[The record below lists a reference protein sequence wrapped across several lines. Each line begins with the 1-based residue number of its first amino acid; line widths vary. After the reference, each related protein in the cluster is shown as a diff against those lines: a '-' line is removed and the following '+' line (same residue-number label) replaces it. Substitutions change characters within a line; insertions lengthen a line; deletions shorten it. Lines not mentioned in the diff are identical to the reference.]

1 MPVSNH
7 PASDP
12 ITLAMKP
19 VLLPDVGGLP
29 ADADRGV
36 RLVSAAYDLLAE
48 EGLEGLTVR
57 AVLARTGLARRA
69 FYDRF
74 GGKDDLV
81 LAVFEQTLRLAA
93 DHFRHEAAL
102 RESPVDGLREIVTG
116 IIMGPLSYAAEDVEA
131 GDRRSAALAHEHL
144 RLAES
149 RPAELQAALSPLVD
163 LVALH
168 ISRGTAA
175 GQLRACDPALA
186 ARLVYNLVSTT
197 VHTALLSAQGLSPDV
212 ARRRQLAADIWEFC
226 HRALAA

>member
-1 MPVSNH
+1 MAVPNTT
-7 PASDP
+7 ASDP
-12 ITLAMKP
+12 ITIAMKP
-19 VLLPDVGGLP
+19 ALIADVAGRP
-29 ADADRGV
+29 VEVDRGV

-93 DHFRHEAAL
+93 NHFREQASL
-102 RESPVDGLREIVTG
+102 RESPVEGLREIVTG

-149 RPAELQAALSPLVD
+149 HPAELQAALSPLVD
-163 LVALH
+163 LIALH
-168 ISRGTAA
+168 ISRGMAE
-175 GQLRACDPALA
+175 GQFRDCDPVLA